1 MTRRSPKEIGTH
13 WEADVRDYL
22 RERLEDPAIDRLAL
36 HGRADIG
43 DVGFLMAPTGER
55 GVVECKAAKQQNPAR
70 VRRWQAEMEQERLNA
85 GVGFA
90 LLVLK
95 TPGVGR
101 ARLGRSRTY
110 VTRSSLSRITGHAWN
125 GDQGEC
131 VELDLETVCSLLE
144 CSLLEA
150 GE

>member
-1 MTRRSPKEIGTH
+1 MSRRSPKSIGTH

-22 RERLEDPAIDRLAL
+22 RERLGDPAIDRLVL

-43 DVGFLMAPTGER
+43 DVGFLLAPTGER
-55 GVVECKAAKQQNPAR
+55 GVVECKAAKQQNPAK
-70 VRRWQAEMEQERLNA
+70 VRRWQAETERERLNA

-90 LLVLK
+90 LLALK

-101 ARLGRSRTY
+101 ARLGRSRAY
-110 VTRSSLSRITGHAWN
+110 VTRESLSRITGHAWH
-125 GDQGEC
+125 GDQGEW
-131 VELDLETVCSLLE
+131 VETDLETVCALME
-144 CSLLEA
+144 P